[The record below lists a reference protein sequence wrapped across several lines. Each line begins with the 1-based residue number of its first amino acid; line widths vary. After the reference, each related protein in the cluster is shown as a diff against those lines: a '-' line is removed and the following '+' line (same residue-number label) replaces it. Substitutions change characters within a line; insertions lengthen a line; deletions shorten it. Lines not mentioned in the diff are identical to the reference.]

1 MNTHPVILL
10 KPVCH
15 FLDAVI
21 RDYGLYIYMV
31 MVWLSPL
38 LIVWILTGGFWRRS
52 SRQHSVAGVQIIIV
66 KPTAKPPPVP
76 PVIPHKHIPQPHDD
90 ESQSFAA

>member
-1 MNTHPVILL
+1 MHTHPVILL
-10 KPVCH
+10 EPVFH

-38 LIVWILTGGFWRRS
+38 LIVWILTGGFWRKS
-52 SRQHSVAGVQIIIV
+52 SQRHPAAGIQIIVIQ
-66 KPTAKPPPVP
+66 PSAKPPPMP
-76 PVIPHKHIPQPHDD
+76 PAIPRENIPQSDADD
-90 ESQSFAA
+90 SQLFAA